1 MDLTQKVGKEGKMAM
16 KLMLLQIKNGQ
27 DQKDHREYKDNK
39 MVQEDKDLV
48 DSEEEF
54 LKDNLK
60 VQKEDLNGLKSLL
73 LKDK

>member
-1 MDLTQKVGKEGKMAM
+1 
-16 KLMLLQIKNGQ
+16 MLLQIKNGQ

>member
-1 MDLTQKVGKEGKMAM
+1 MAM